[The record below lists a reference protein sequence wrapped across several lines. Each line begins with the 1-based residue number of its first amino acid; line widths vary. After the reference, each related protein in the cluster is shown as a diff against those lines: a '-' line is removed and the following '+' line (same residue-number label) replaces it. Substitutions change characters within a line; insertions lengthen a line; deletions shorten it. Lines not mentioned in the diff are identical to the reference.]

1 MQVNCYFG
9 KKQRIMKKHYGIY
22 LVILFFA
29 ISCKKNS
36 NNKVDVKKPETVKL
50 IFNNRDPKYLLD
62 PPKYDTLCKNE
73 IERAKSDITKYHK
86 LFIKT
91 ICFGCRSKP
100 FETEI
105 EEVLKKRKI
114 KPVIEDIGCVVFD
127 GQTQGCYSG
136 YISLKMKEQF
146 GENYFTKIE
155 KEAEYIFIKNITEKN
170 IVVSIYDLEENEK
183 PKIISQKVFIESD
196 YYTTIKANL
205 PVKIDTYKSLFADI
219 TFIIEK
225 DGTISKLSVA
235 NWVNDAVD
243 EKFKNDLITKSLK
256 ALKKDYN
263 HWKPGNYKGNITR
276 TENTLRVSYE

>member
-1 MQVNCYFG
+1 
-9 KKQRIMKKHYGIY
+9 MKKHYGIY

-50 IFNNRDPKYLLD
+50 FFNNRDPKYLLN
-62 PPKYDTLCKNE
+62 PPKSDTLCRNDV
-73 IERAKSDITKYHK
+73 ERAKSDINKYHK

-100 FETEI
+100 FEIEI

-114 KPVIEDIGCVVFD
+114 KPVIEDIGCVIFE

-136 YISLKMKEQF
+136 YINLKMKEQF
-146 GENYFTKIE
+146 GENYFSEIE
-155 KEAEYIFIKNITEKN
+155 KEAENIFIKNIIEKN
-170 IVVSIYDLEENEK
+170 KVVSIYDLEDDEK
-183 PKIISQKVFIESD
+183 PKIINREVYIESD
-196 YYTTIKANL
+196 YYTTIKSNL
-205 PVKIDTYKSLFADI
+205 PIKIDSYKSLFVDV

-225 DGTISKLSVA
+225 DGTISNLTVS

-243 EKFKNDLITKSLK
+243 EKFKKDLIDTALITLK
-256 ALKKDYN
+256 ANYN
-263 HWKPGNYKGNITR
+263 HWNPGKYKGNVTR